1 VQGVLELV
9 PSVHLLLNQ
18 LSVLFYRRSA
28 PLPALYLDLLK
39 CTPHRIPWIFIFDN
53 ERNFL

>member
-9 PSVHLLLNQ
+9 PSVHLLLYQ

-53 ERNFL
+53 EPNFL